1 MSFNP
6 GNILALFT
14 GVFLIGLMVW
24 LYARS
29 RRGDQ
34 RVINITNQVL
44 LPILSA
50 ILIGLNILYNYRQP
64 AAACSGVLNDLQFVS
79 IGAVLLFVS
88 AGIIRYFSSR
98 SRDRRLLV
106 QPILLAV
113 IVVTAIFLVEY
124 LGGCLRIG

>member
-1 MSFNP
+1 MFFSL
-6 GNILALFT
+6 GNILALTT

-34 RVINITNQVL
+34 RVINTTNQVL

-50 ILIGLNILYNYRQP
+50 IVIGLNILYNYRQP
-64 AAACSGVLNDLQFVS
+64 AAACSGALNDLQYVS
-79 IGAVLLFVS
+79 IGAVLLLVS
-88 AGIIRYFSSR
+88 IGIIRYFTSR

-106 QPILLAV
+106 QPVLLAV
-113 IVVTAIFLVEY
+113 IVVTVIFLVEY